1 MIDSIYNE
9 GGGTPIEFDPKKLK
23 YNSDGIPVLSARE
36 IEAVANELLQKYCP
50 DVLHKPSMTPVAE
63 IIKRLGERTG
73 LLFAIED
80 LGHKGTAKVLGKASF
95 HKKTLYLDTS
105 LDNEL
110 KAAFRFTAAHEI
122 GHWVLHRYNYKNWK
136 FQPHNETSGG
146 LQDDDST
153 LCRLENRTQSDWLE
167 FQANVFAASLV
178 TPREMFI
185 VALKQIQKTIGI
197 DKNIG
202 RIYLSNAQYSRR
214 DYETTVSQLAQVF
227 HVSKK
232 SVRVRTRTLRLIE
245 GEDRNEN
252 KTCRINPF
260 TVLTSL
266 QN

>member
-9 GGGTPIEFDPKKLK
+9 GGGTLIEFDPKKLK
-23 YNSDGIPVLSARE
+23 YNSVGIPILSARE

-80 LGHKGTAKVLGKASF
+80 LGHRGTAKVLGKVSF

-122 GHWVLHRYNYKNWK
+122 GHWILHRYNYKNWK
-136 FQPHNETSGG
+136 FQSHNETSGG

-153 LCRLENRTQSDWLE
+153 LCRLGNRTQSDWLE

-178 TPREMFI
+178 MPREMFI
-185 VALKQIQKTIGI
+185 TALKRIQCEIGI
-197 DKNIG
+197 CKNFG
-202 RIYLSNAQYSRR
+202 RIYLSNVPSSHR
-214 DYETTVSQLAQVF
+214 DYDIIIARLSQVF
-227 HVSKK
+227 QVSKK
-232 SVRVRTRTLRLIE
+232 SVQVRTKTLRLVE
-245 GEDRNEN
+245 VDKSEE
-252 KTCRINPF
+252 KTFSINPIKIL
-260 TVLTSL
+260 VSL
-266 QN
+266 QK